1 MDIAKSLFGNR
12 PHEGYAG
19 KEDYNVSW
27 YSCRDLFK
35 KLNILPLASEL
46 VLSLLSFVLG
56 NMEKFQTNSDIQHR
70 IRIYLHSIDPS

>member
-27 YSCRDLFK
+27 C
-35 KLNILPLASEL
+35 LNPKTNVVCDVAFPIKHAVY
-46 VLSLLSFVLG
+46 VLQIALYC
-56 NMEKFQTNSDIQHR
+56 
-70 IRIYLHSIDPS
+70 IR